1 MGSKVAMKMLQYKVA
16 DSLDKVRLPNNPRA
30 LITKENSAGQFPK
43 RSFCCFSVNRYF
55 QSV

>member
-43 RSFCCFSVNRYF
+43 RCFCVFL
-55 QSV
+55 